1 MALLSWL
8 RKNKNGR
15 LKIETKTEQIYALG
29 HLIRT
34 TEESLLDLF
43 SQNLLSGTIHTCIGQ
58 EICQIGVVR
67 ALNHPKDF
75 ILSNHRN
82 HGHFLTYCGK
92 VEELI
97 AEVMGKQTGTC
108 QGRGGS
114 QHIAFDRFMSNGIQG
129 GMTGI
134 GVGLGLAKKLH
145 EEEGI
150 VAVFVGDGTTG
161 QGLFYESL
169 NLASVLEI
177 PVLFVVEGNKI
188 AQTTPT
194 RCTIGGTIQDIGRA
208 FGLSTW
214 LLKDR
219 EPKFLKKVENIISI
233 IRSTGKPGFLVIETV
248 RLGPHSKGDDT
259 RTKEEMR
266 KIWSDD
272 PLKIY
277 KEQVPLVLRNRIE
290 KENRAF
296 VEVAIEKAKRAPNSF
311 FEKEV
316 PKHIFALPRERS
328 TRCET
333 IPNKP
338 IKVRAALN
346 SALKIMLQSNP
357 EVLLLGEDLQDPYG
371 GAFKVTE
378 GLSTEFPERV
388 ISTPISEA
396 GITGAAIGLAMA
408 GYKPIVEIM
417 FADFL
422 TLCMDQIYNHAVKFP
437 GIFPQIKIPLVIRTP
452 SGGHRGYG
460 PTHSQSPENIF
471 VSIPGLT
478 VVFGSHRHQVGNLLI
493 RATLDWP
500 YPTLFLEHKLL
511 YTQEQEFL
519 DYKILPASN
528 EDIAADIFPT
538 LVRSRRTPDLAILTY
553 GGCLQIVEEVV
564 EILENEEE
572 INVETLVPSLLSPF
586 PMKSV
591 EKRLMNIPK
600 IVIIEETQQSFG
612 VGAEIAANL
621 AERGYRGQII
631 RIGSPP
637 VPIPSARGL
646 EQVILPNPKLIIE
659 KVRQMFQS

>member
-1 MALLSWL
+1 MALPSWFKKD
-8 RKNKNGR
+8 RNGR
-15 LKIETKTEQIYALG
+15 LKIEAKADQIYALG
-29 HLIRT
+29 HLIRI

-43 SQNLLSGTIHTCIGQ
+43 SQNLLSGTTHTCIGQ

-92 VEELI
+92 VGELI
-97 AEVMGKQTGTC
+97 AEVMGKQMGIC

-114 QHIAFDRFMSNGIQG
+114 QHLAFERFMSNGIQG

-134 GVGLGLAKKLH
+134 GAGLGLAKKLR
-145 EEEGI
+145 EEGGI

-169 NLASVLEI
+169 NMTSVWEV
-177 PVLFVVEGNKI
+177 PVLFVVEDNKI
-188 AQTTPT
+188 AQTTHT
-194 RCTIGGTIQDIGRA
+194 KYTIGGAIQERGRA

-214 LLKDR
+214 LLRDR
-219 EPKFLKKVENIISI
+219 EPQFLKKAENIVSV
-233 IRSTGKPGFLVIETV
+233 IRSTRKPGFLVIETV

-259 RTKEEMR
+259 RTKEEM
-266 KIWSDD
+266 KEIWSDD
-272 PLKIY
+272 PLRIY
-277 KEQVPLVLRNRIE
+277 KEQVPVALREQIE
-290 KENRAF
+290 KENQAF
-296 VEVAIEKAKRAPNSF
+296 VEAAIEKAKRGPNSF
-311 FEKEV
+311 FEKET
-316 PKHIFALPRERS
+316 PKHIFVLPRERS
-328 TRCET
+328 VRSKAVQHESV
-333 IPNKP
+333 
-338 IKVRAALN
+338 KVRVALN
-346 SALKIMLQSNP
+346 SALKTLLQTNP
-357 EVLLLGEDLQDPYG
+357 DVLLLGEDLQDPYG
-371 GAFKVTE
+371 GAFKVTK

-437 GIFPQIKIPLVIRTP
+437 GIFPEVKVPLVIRAP

-478 VVFGSHRHQVGNLLI
+478 VIFGSHRHQVGELLV

-500 YPTLFLEHKLL
+500 YPVLFLEHKLL
-511 YTQEQEFL
+511 YTQDQEFL
-519 DYKILPASN
+519 DYEILPASDK
-528 EDIAADIFPT
+528 DIAADLFPT
-538 LVRSRRTPDLAILTY
+538 LIRRRRTPDLAILTY

-564 EILENEEE
+564 EVLENEEE
-572 INVETLVPSLLSPF
+572 INVETLVPALLSPF
-586 PMKSV
+586 PTESV
-591 EKRLMNIPK
+591 VKRLMTTLK
-600 IVIIEETQQSFG
+600 IVIIEETQQPFG

-621 AERGYRGQII
+621 VEKGYLGQII

-637 VPIPSARGL
+637 VPIPSARSL
-646 EQVILPNPKLIIE
+646 EQVILPRPESIIN
-659 KVRQMFQS
+659 KIRQMFQS